1 MLRKELYKNMSKYYI
16 TKRAQKER
24 WRKRTGSGQYEAKPW
39 TEDEDQLVLAHK
51 TTDRILSERIRRS
64 VTSIYDRRAQLK
76 RRKGDGTHK

>member
-1 MLRKELYKNMSKYYI
+1 MLRKELYKDMSKYYA

-24 WRKRTGSGQYEAKPW
+24 WRKRTGSGQYESKPW

-64 VTSIYDRRAQLK
+64 VTSVYDRRAKLK
-76 RRKGDGTHK
+76 RRKRDGTHK